1 MASLTVLLRHS
12 GKWNDEGNYID
23 FSIEGILIKEYA
35 SFNDLV
41 GSISNQLGIDL
52 STNIIKIQYNVEGN
66 RTPMKIHNDMGYR
79 VYVEL
84 KKENRE
90 FGMYPLCITTMEKE
104 LISGDGLNQGDIV
117 QIDEAV
123 QMYDSDT
130 DYTLA
135 IELANSG
142 EAIGVFELHKDL
154 IISKT
159 NQKEVMAGQV
169 YKDKATLKEV
179 MENYAIA
186 QRFQFRVDRSNAVS
200 YALICI
206 SEDCDW
212 RFKASSVNKSELFKV
227 REFNDNHTCPLK
239 DKVYEQRQA
248 SSSLI
253 SGIIRTKLT
262 NHKRK
267 YTPRDIIDDVKSDLG
282 VDVSY
287 MLAWRSK
294 EKAMIFLRVYGS
306 HLKSY
311 YTGTFVSASTL
322 DGAENDAAWTWFF
335 EQFKIAYDVR
345 ENMCI
350 VSDRNES
357 IIKSVSRVYP
367 DVPHCACIWHLWN
380 NVYKKFKK
388 SHAKL
393 SEIYFSM
400 AKAYTQTEFDSLM
413 EKVEKVDIR
422 VKEYLEL
429 AGLWARLYAPVN
441 KGWTMT
447 SNIAESINASLVS
460 ARELPIYD
468 FLEEVR
474 KIFGRW
480 NCSNRKEATQ
490 TYKTLGKKYQE
501 MLELNETMC
510 TRMTAELPIN
520 FYEYLLELVN
530 NIDEYSCS
538 KKVEYK
544 CIQMQ
549 TVYQYTVVP
558 STEYLHTVNDGG
570 RNYTVCLLER
580 KCVSGR
586 FQIDEL
592 PCPHAWAVL
601 KSKFLM
607 PEEYCSRYYKPST
620 IVMTYDVLVS
630 PLPDKN
636 DWNIPEHVAKEVV
649 LPPKWKRPPG
659 RPKKKRDKNLS
670 ELLLP
675 KNQHSCSICG
685 QGGHN
690 KRTCRNAPRNK

>member
-1 MASLTVLLRHS
+1 
-12 GKWNDEGNYID
+12 DE
-23 FSIEGILIKEYA
+23 
-35 SFNDLV
+35 
-41 GSISNQLGIDL
+41 
-52 STNIIKIQYNVEGN
+52 
-66 RTPMKIHNDMGYR
+66 
-79 VYVEL
+79 
-84 KKENRE
+84 
-90 FGMYPLCITTMEKE
+90 
-104 LISGDGLNQGDIV
+104 
-117 QIDEAV
+117 
-123 QMYDSDT
+123 
-130 DYTLA
+130 
-135 IELANSG
+135 
-142 EAIGVFELHKDL
+142 
-154 IISKT
+154 
-159 NQKEVMAGQV
+159 
-169 YKDKATLKEV
+169 
-179 MENYAIA
+179 
-186 QRFQFRVDRSNAVS
+186 
-200 YALICI
+200 
-206 SEDCDW
+206 
-212 RFKASSVNKSELFKV
+212 
-227 REFNDNHTCPLK
+227 
-239 DKVYEQRQA
+239 
-248 SSSLI
+248 
-253 SGIIRTKLT
+253 
-262 NHKRK
+262 
-267 YTPRDIIDDVKSDLG
+267 
-282 VDVSY
+282 
-287 MLAWRSK
+287 
-294 EKAMIFLRVYGS
+294 S

-322 DGAENDAAWTWFF
+322 DGAGHILPLAYGVIDSENDAAWTWFF
-335 EQFKIAYDVR
+335 EQFKIAYG
-345 ENMCI
+345 
-350 VSDRNES
+350 
-357 IIKSVSRVYP
+357 
-367 DVPHCACIWHLWN
+367 
-380 NVYKKFKK
+380 KFKR

-429 AGLWARLYAPVN
+429 AGYEKWARLYAPVN
-441 KGWTMT
+441 MGWTMT
-447 SNIAESINASLVS
+447 SNIAESINATLVS

-474 KIFGRW
+474 KMFGRW

-501 MLELNETMC
+501 MLELNETMS
-510 TRMTAELPIN
+510 THMTAELPVI

-549 TVYQYTVVP
+549 TVDQYTVVP

-580 KCVSGR
+580 KCVCGR

-592 PCPHAWAVL
+592 SCPHAWAVL

-607 PEEYCSRYYKPST
+607 PEEYCSSYYKPST
-620 IVMTYDVLVS
+620 IVMTYDVPVY

-636 DWNIPEHVAKEVV
+636 DWNIPEHVAEEVV

>member
-52 STNIIKIQYNVEGN
+52 STNTIKIQYNVEGN
-66 RTPMKIHNDMGYR
+66 RTPMEIHNDMGYR

-84 KKENRE
+84 KKENKE

-104 LISGDGLNQGDIV
+104 LISGD
-117 QIDEAV
+117 
-123 QMYDSDT
+123 
-130 DYTLA
+130 
-135 IELANSG
+135 G

-212 RFKASSVNKSELFKV
+212 RFKASSINKSELF
-227 REFNDNHTCPLK
+227 
-239 DKVYEQRQA
+239 
-248 SSSLI
+248 
-253 SGIIRTKLT
+253 
-262 NHKRK
+262 KRK

-282 VDVSY
+282 IDVSY
-287 MLAWRSK
+287 MLAWRAK
-294 EKAMIFLRVYGS
+294 EKAMNFLRGELADSYKKLPGYLYTMDKTYPGSHIRMEKSSKNEFMYVYISLYAFIRGFDHYRPTVVVDGS

-322 DGAENDAAWTWFF
+322 DGAGHILSLAYGVIDSENDAAWTWFF
-335 EQFKIAYDVR
+335 EQFKIAYGVR

-357 IIKSVSRVYP
+357 IIKSASRVYP

-429 AGLWARLYAPVN
+429 AGYEKWARLYALVN
-441 KGWTMT
+441 RGWTMT
-447 SNIAESINASLVS
+447 SNIAGSINAALVS

-474 KIFGRW
+474 KMFGRW
-480 NCSNRKEATQ
+480 NCSNHKEATQ

-510 TRMTAELPIN
+510 TQLPVN

-530 NIDEYSCS
+530 NIDEYSFS

-544 CIQMQ
+544 CIQIQ
-549 TVYQYTVVP
+549 TVDHYTVVP
-558 STEYLHTVNDGG
+558 STEYLHIVNDGG

-580 KCVSGR
+580 KCVCGR

-592 PCPHAWAVL
+592 PCPHAWAIL

-607 PEEYCSRYYKPST
+607 PEEYCSSYYKPST
-620 IVMTYDVLVS
+620 IVMTYDVPVY

-636 DWNIPEHVAKEVV
+636 DWNIPEHVAEEVV

-670 ELLLP
+670 ELVVAE
-675 KNQHSCSICG
+675 KS
-685 QGGHN
+685 
-690 KRTCRNAPRNK
+690 TFM